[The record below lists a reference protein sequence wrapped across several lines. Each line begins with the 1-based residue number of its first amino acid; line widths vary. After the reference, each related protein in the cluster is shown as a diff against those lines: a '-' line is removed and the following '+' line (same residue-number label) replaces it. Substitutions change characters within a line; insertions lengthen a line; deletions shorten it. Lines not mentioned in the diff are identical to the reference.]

1 MSNSDREQFVAVL
14 QRMLDDWSLRVSG
27 EAIETMWRHFELL
40 VAANRRFNLTRIT
53 DAATAAVLHYADSL
67 IVWRWV
73 RQNRVPVQQV
83 LDVGTGGGFPA
94 VPLAIV
100 CPQWSVTAI
109 DSTGKKVRFVEEAAA
124 TLGLANLRAVHARA
138 GEWRPQNPRRFHLVL
153 GRAIGPLEKALQ
165 AASSLIAPRGQVLLH
180 KTLRQCEGER
190 KRAMIVARRRG
201 LQEGP
206 RLDYR
211 LTIEG
216 EPREYALVSFR
227 KT

>member
-1 MSNSDREQFVAVL
+1 MSGNDHQRFVAAL
-14 QRMLDDWSLRVSG
+14 QPMLAEWLLRVSD
-27 EAIETMWRHFELL
+27 EAIEAMWRHFELL

-53 DAATAAVLHYADSL
+53 DPASAAVLHYADSL

-73 RQNRVPVQQV
+73 RQHRAPVQQV

-100 CPQWSVTAI
+100 RPQWSLTAI

-138 GEWRPQNPRRFHLVL
+138 GEWRPQNPKRFHLVL
-153 GRAIGPLEKALQ
+153 GRAIGSMAKALQ
-165 AASSLIAPRGQVLLH
+165 AVSALIAPRGYVLLH

-190 KRAMIVARRRG
+190 KQAMIVARKRG

-211 LTIEG
+211 LLAEG
-216 EPREYALVSFR
+216 EPRDYVLVSFR